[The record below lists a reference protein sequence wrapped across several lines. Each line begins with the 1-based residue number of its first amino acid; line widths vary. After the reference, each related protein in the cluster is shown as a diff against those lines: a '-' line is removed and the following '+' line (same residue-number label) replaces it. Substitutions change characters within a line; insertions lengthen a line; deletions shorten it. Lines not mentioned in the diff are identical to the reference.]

1 MDYIKIP
8 LMEEITVKNIVTI
21 HYFEYARDYIF
32 HGESH
37 NFWEIVYV
45 DKGEIEVMADKTG
58 YKLKHGEMIFHK
70 PNEFHNLWANGQI
83 APNLVIVS
91 FECKSPSMK
100 FFEGKIIKGEDNESK
115 LLANIITEARN
126 AYSSPL
132 DDTFLKKLKKRKN
145 AAIGSEQL
153 IKINLEMLL
162 ISLLRKGRSVN
173 KTKKISTVTKQR
185 FDDDKTEKIIQYL
198 EKNIYNNISFED
210 VCRFSNQSKTNLK
223 NLFKTIKGIGV
234 MEYYRNLKIE
244 EVKRLIREEPN
255 NFTDIADKLSYS
267 SIHYFSR
274 HFKKATG
281 MTPSQYA
288 TSIKAFRGIYK

>member
-1 MDYIKIP
+1 VDYIKIP
-8 LMEEITVKNIVTI
+8 LMEEITIRNIVTI

-100 FFEGKIIKGEDNESK
+100 FFEGKIIKGEDYESK
-115 LLANIITEARN
+115 LLANIISEAKN

-153 IKINLEMLL
+153 IKINLELLL

-185 FDDDKTEKIIQYL
+185 FDDEKTEKIIKYL
-198 EKNIYNNISFED
+198 ENNLYNNISFDD
-210 VCRFSNQSKTNLK
+210 VCSFSNQSKTNLK
-223 NLFKTIKGIGV
+223 FLFKTIKGIGV

-244 EVKRLIREEPN
+244 EIKRLIREESC
-255 NFTDIADKLSYS
+255 NFTDMADRLSYS
-267 SIHYFSR
+267 SVHYFSR

-281 MTPSQYA
+281 MTPTQYA
-288 TSIKAFRGIYK
+288 MSILGHL

>member
-8 LMEEITVKNIVTI
+8 LMEEITIRNIVTI

-100 FFEGKIIKGEDNESK
+100 FFEGKIIKGEDYESK
-115 LLANIITEARN
+115 LLANIISEAKN

-153 IKINLEMLL
+153 IKINLELLL

-185 FDDDKTEKIIQYL
+185 FDDEKTEKIIKYL
-198 EKNIYNNISFED
+198 ENNLYNNISFDD
-210 VCRFSNQSKTNLK
+210 VCSFSNQSKTNLK
-223 NLFKTIKGIGV
+223 FLFKTIKGIGV

-244 EVKRLIREEPN
+244 EIKRLIREESC
-255 NFTDIADKLSYS
+255 NFTDMADRLSYS
-267 SIHYFSR
+267 SVHYFSR

-281 MTPSQYA
+281 MTPTQYA
-288 TSIKAFRGIYK
+288 MSILGHL